1 MDSWPFAFAEE
12 SPWGRCFVS
21 FLAAMEARSGSA
33 GTRDRYERRLT
44 AFFTAPPKLPD
55 AYSREDVERFV
66 HRPCNANY
74 HRGLPPAPGTMNN
87 RLSILSSF
95 YKYAATYTIA
105 DAAGAIRPILTAP
118 SPTLGMRAIARARP
132 PYRALTAEELAR
144 FFAAIPTETY
154 SGKRDRALFLF
165 YFWTCRR
172 RMEVLRLTWGDVEQR
187 VIIDGNVR
195 RMGWTYQ
202 WYGKGKA
209 READTAELPPPA
221 AEALFG
227 YLRDTGRLAD
237 MQPDHALFTIDPA
250 RPDYDPRK
258 LLDTNTPYQALK
270 RYAKRAGLD
279 PARVGIH
286 SLRHTGARERY
297 SAGSD
302 IREIQHLLRHRSLAT
317 TDTYLRLLATEADT
331 GYQRIEQKFAG
342 L

>member
-1 MDSWPFAFAEE
+1 
-12 SPWGRCFVS
+12 
-21 FLAAMEARSGSA
+21 L
-33 GTRDRYERRLT
+33 
-44 AFFTAPPKLPD
+44 
-55 AYSREDVERFV
+55 
-66 HRPCNANY
+66 
-74 HRGLPPAPGTMNN
+74 PAPVNVKSTKPFM
-87 RLSILSSF
+87 
-95 YKYAATYTIA
+95 
-105 DAAGAIRPILTAP
+105 
-118 SPTLGMRAIARARP
+118 
-132 PYRALTAEELAR
+132 
-144 FFAAIPTETY
+144 
-154 SGKRDRALFLF
+154 
-165 YFWTCRR
+165 
-172 RMEVLRLTWGDVEQR
+172 
-187 VIIDGNVR
+187 IIDGNVR
-195 RMGWTYQ
+195 RLGWTYQ